1 MSPGSL
7 EPFQSP
13 PQEQICAMV
22 CICATVKMDTAQE
35 PLLIY
40 PETSSLSGQAPTHK
54 VVFMGLHKE
63 GEGMTWVVVSR
74 LDLEFYAIPSGTVT
88 PHCDLGRLCMRLGEG
103 TGVGAHGLW
112 VWAS

>member
-1 MSPGSL
+1 M

-13 PQEQICAMV
+13 PREQICAMV
-22 CICATVKMDTAQE
+22 CICAAAKMDTPRE

-54 VVFMGLHKE
+54 VQQLHEVGKR
-63 GEGMTWVVVSR
+63 MTRVVVSR
-74 LDLEFYAIPSGTVT
+74 LDLELYAIPSGTVT